1 MIITITF
8 LELKDYIKRH
18 YGKVVNFSKVSDKAV
33 CVSYSQ
39 KVIFKTVDIPVNVS
53 IDNVGSSSIW
63 VSYDGGFGIDMI
75 IAGVL
80 AFIKGKFP
88 ELNDVLESGE
98 NRQLCIDL
106 SSMSNIQTL
115 FEKVEMTG
123 ISVREDHFEIRMALL

>member
-18 YGKVVNFSKVSDKAV
+18 YGKVVNFSEVSDKVV

-53 IDNVGSSSIW
+53 INNVGSSSIC

-88 ELNDVLESGE
+88 ELNEVLESGE

-106 SSMSNIQTL
+106 SRMSNIQTL

-123 ISVREDHFEIRMALL
+123 ISVREDHFEVRMALL

>member
-8 LELKDYIKRH
+8 LELKDYIKKH
-18 YGKVVNFSKVSDKAV
+18 YGKLVNLSKVSDKVV

-53 IDNVGSSSIW
+53 IDNVGSSSLW

-80 AFIKGKFP
+80 TFIKGKFP

-98 NRQLCIDL
+98 NRQPCIDL
-106 SSMSNIQTL
+106 SSISNIQTL

-123 ISVREDHFEIRMALL
+123 ISVHEDHFEVRMALL

>member
-8 LELKDYIKRH
+8 LEFKDYIKKH
-18 YGKVVNFSKVSDKAV
+18 YGKVVNFLKVLDKVV

-39 KVIFKTVDIPVNVS
+39 KLIFKTVDIPVNVS
-53 IDNVGSSSIW
+53 IDNVGFSSRW
-63 VSYDGGFGIDMI
+63 VSYDGGFGLDMI

-88 ELNDVLESGE
+88 ELNNVLESGE

-106 SSMSNIQTL
+106 SSMSNIPTL

-123 ISVREDHFEIRMALL
+123 ISVHEDHFEVRMVLL